1 MLVDLL
7 SLEVSKKP
15 AAVFPWGSR
24 LTPVRVIDEMTQEGL
39 LRLTPSSRRSLFP
52 RDRGVS
58 S

>member
-7 SLEVSKKP
+7 SPEVTKKP
-15 AAVFPWGSR
+15 AAAFPWGSR
-24 LTPVRVIDEMTQEGL
+24 PTPVRAMDEMTQEGI
-39 LRLTPSSRRSLFP
+39 LRLTPCGRRSLFP

>member
-1 MLVDLL
+1 MVDLL